1 MINGLDELERKL
13 GQLAQQSGT
22 IGKKA
27 AQSAI
32 KKVQVRAKYLC
43 PTNEGELRN
52 SIRTSVKQTEGQTEA
67 VCYTNKPYATYVE
80 FGTGP
85 VGQRE
90 TLLVYHQRLLR
101 CINSAAGRFQRM
113 R

>member
-32 KKVQVRAKYLC
+32 MKASY
-43 PTNEGELRN
+43 
-52 SIRTSVKQTEGQTEA
+52 
-67 VCYTNKPYATYVE
+67 
-80 FGTGP
+80 GTA
-85 VGQRE
+85 
-90 TLLVYHQRLLR
+90 
-101 CINSAAGRFQRM
+101 SAQA
-113 R
+113 